1 MTADEDTLKKLPI
14 GGILKASW
22 QYFCDNGK
30 MMLVFTLI
38 NFATLVSGVY
48 SWKTAFFWLA
58 AAVAYVFWSYFFRFY
73 FNRRPYLE
81 WQPIVSSMIPST
93 KIVVLSVLFVTILI
107 VLPLDRKS
115 VV

>member
-1 MTADEDTLKKLPI
+1 
-14 GGILKASW
+14 
-22 QYFCDNGK
+22 
-30 MMLVFTLI
+30 MLAFTLI

-48 SWKTAFFWLA
+48 SWKTAFSGWWQRLHMCSGVIFP
-58 AAVAYVFWSYFFRFY
+58 FY

-107 VLPLDRKS
+107 VLPFAPLFMGFSGEFLTGIRFFAK
-115 VV
+115 VYAGI

>member
-1 MTADEDTLKKLPI
+1 
-14 GGILKASW
+14 
-22 QYFCDNGK
+22 
-30 MMLVFTLI
+30 MMLAFTLI

-48 SWKTAFFWLA
+48 SWKTAFFWLV

-107 VLPLDRKS
+107 VLPFAPLFMGFSGEFFDRYS
-115 VV
+115 VFCKGICRNLIWWI